1 MHLSVTEGK
10 TQVWCSRG
18 RKGVRV
24 RVGEAMVELSDQ
36 FKIVGVVIA
45 AASEKE
51 ATKRHL
57 AGRVEKA
64 VMSGRRLEAM
74 AVPPWMKA
82 HLWRAVVLPQALY
95 GCEVRNVKVAPKQL
109 GRVVAVGKRVLR
121 GSLKLASWGAP
132 ELLMSQ
138 ALGEVGFR
146 DPLMEVRCRQ
156 ARWLVEMANG
166 QDLVGRLHRAL
177 AMRTEAGSRWQEP
190 CEAVRAAVEDL
201 GWRVEVNWGAR
212 GVSRASWP
220 TIAPEPP
227 PLNAEVVL
235 RPRDGPLSQG
245 AWFTDG
251 SVGHR
256 GGGAAA
262 VEVGTGNVETRFV
275 PEARSSTQPEL
286 VGIRLAVEQGAG
298 AVYSDSL
305 AALTTLKGWAGWG
318 VARRLKCEDRAE
330 VKAVLWKAAEGRLQR
345 LEKVKA
351 HRTDVAAK
359 ADPKAL
365 WNEKADAAAG
375 RAADSGGVGTA
386 TCEELHEF
394 EDVVQVRDG
403 GGRWLRV
410 VGKEVEECW
419 WEKQK
424 GAVVTRRPETLGKM
438 FPPGVKIWW
447 KVSNRMFGRPT
458 VKGEAWIEA
467 AAPGVVKWVAR
478 ARVGALATKER
489 LSKTGT
495 VKGPDGQPAE
505 TECECCGAAVE
516 NDVHILTGCPETGTD
531 KVAG

>member
-1 MHLSVTEGK
+1 MAQGCPAAPDMLNILFEPFQRWAAAQGRGVVLVGGGEVSSGSFADDVVLVAGSKEDAEFLIAGYLRWCELLHLSVTEGK
-10 TQVWCSRG
+10 TQVWCSGG

-24 RVGEAMVELSDQ
+24 HVGEAMVELSDQ

-57 AGRVEKA
+57 TGRVEKA

-95 GCEVRNVKVAPKQL
+95 GCEVRDVKVAPKQL

-146 DPLMEVRCRQ
+146 DPLIEVRCRQ

-177 AMRTEAGSRWQEP
+177 SMRTVAGSRWQDP
-190 CEAVRAAVEDL
+190 CDALRAAVEDL
-201 GWRVEVNWGAR
+201 GWTVEINWGAK

-251 SVGHR
+251 SVGRR

-262 VEVGTGNVETRFV
+262 VEVGTGNVKTCFV
-275 PEARSSTQPEL
+275 PAARSSTQPEL
-286 VGIRLAVEQGAG
+286 VGIRLAVEQGLG
-298 AVYSDSL
+298 L
-305 AALTTLKGWAGWG
+305 CT
-318 VARRLKCEDRAE
+318 
-330 VKAVLWKAAEGRLQR
+330 
-345 LEKVKA
+345 
-351 HRTDVAAK
+351 RT
-359 ADPKAL
+359 P
-365 WNEKADAAAG
+365 W
-375 RAADSGGVGTA
+375 
-386 TCEELHEF
+386 
-394 EDVVQVRDG
+394 
-403 GGRWLRV
+403 
-410 VGKEVEECW
+410 
-419 WEKQK
+419 
-424 GAVVTRRPETLGKM
+424 RP
-438 FPPGVKIWW
+438 
-447 KVSNRMFGRPT
+447 
-458 VKGEAWIEA
+458 
-467 AAPGVVKWVAR
+467 
-478 ARVGALATKER
+478 
-489 LSKTGT
+489 
-495 VKGPDGQPAE
+495 
-505 TECECCGAAVE
+505 
-516 NDVHILTGCPETGTD
+516 
-531 KVAG
+531 